1 MFFFRG
7 FKSLWE
13 NYFYAYWFPKKAQ
26 YATFSAK
33 TFLTMERS
41 FDEGTSVGAIFIDPT
56 IDLDTLN
63 FDLLIAK
70 LEA

>member
-1 MFFFRG
+1 MRELFLCLLVSQ
-7 FKSLWE
+7 KSTIR
-13 NYFYAYWFPKKAQ
+13 NI
-26 YATFSAK
+26 SAK